1 MPLNTVEPIFDSAD
15 LDVLQQAYEEACRDI
30 GVDPHPA
37 DKLLHKETREAL
49 ASFIFKMAAAGL
61 RDPRILKA
69 RALRTI
75 RLKPR
80 MLRTVR
86 SRTTASGG

>member
-1 MPLNTVEPIFDSAD
+1 MPLNVVEPVFDSAD
-15 LDVLQQAYEEACRDI
+15 LAVLQQAYDEACREI
-30 GVDPHPA
+30 GVDPNPA
-37 DKLLHKETREAL
+37 DKSLHKEAREAL
-49 ASFIFKMAAAGL
+49 ASFIIKLAAGGL

-80 MLRTVR
+80 ALRIVK
-86 SRTTASGG
+86 SPTTAGGY